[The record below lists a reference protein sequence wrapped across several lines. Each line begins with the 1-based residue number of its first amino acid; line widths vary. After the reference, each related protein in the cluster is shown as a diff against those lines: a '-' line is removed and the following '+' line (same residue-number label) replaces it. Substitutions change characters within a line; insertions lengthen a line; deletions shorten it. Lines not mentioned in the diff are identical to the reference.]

1 MKPFVAAGLIAVLVL
16 SGCGTRLNPMNWFG
30 GNKEQRLD
38 AAPEEFTADPR
49 ALVAEVTRLSI
60 ERMPGGAI
68 VRATGL
74 PPTQGFWDAEL
85 VADDGLPPENGEITF
100 SFRVAEPLYAR
111 PASTRQSREI
121 EVATFLSD
129 NELSGVRRITVIGQS
144 NRRSSN
150 R

>member
-1 MKPFVAAGLIAVLVL
+1 
-16 SGCGTRLNPMNWFG
+16 
-30 GNKEQRLD
+30 
-38 AAPEEFTADPR
+38 
-49 ALVAEVTRLSI
+49 
-60 ERMPGGAI
+60 MPGGAI

-85 VADDGLPPENGEITF
+85 VADDGLTPENGEIAF
-100 SFRVAEPLYAR
+100 SFRVAEPLYTR

-129 NELSGVRRITVIGQS
+129 TELSGVRRITVIGQS